1 MNFVQNL
8 SIYAAATCFSFA
20 ALNLSLVQALVVSR
34 TFTVSDFF
42 LPGIGTIDNIALSYG
57 KSYSGIFTYDDK
69 LFTNSNL
76 KEIPLQSFSF
86 NFLGNT
92 YTERDDVSYPLF
104 PKLNI
109 EDKTNPILNFVI
121 NKPGLAANFNSSGLV
136 FGISPFASAGRNES
150 GYSVVDSNGLYTGRV
165 SYGSATPVSIFEPSS
180 IAGIICL
187 TLSGLFL
194 HRQKLQSPATRLKK

>member
-1 MNFVQNL
+1 MNFVQTL
-8 SIYAAATCFSFA
+8 SIYIALTCSSFA

-42 LPGIGTIDNIALSYG
+42 QPGMGTIDNIDLSDG
-57 KSYSGIFTYDDK
+57 KSYSGIFTYDNQ
-69 LFTNSNL
+69 LLTNSNL
-76 KEIPLQSFSF
+76 KEIPIQDFSF

-92 YTERDDVSYPLF
+92 YIERDDVSYPLF

-109 EDKTNPILNFVI
+109 QDKTNPMLNFVI
-121 NKPGLAANFNSSGLV
+121 NKPGLAANFNSNGLV

-165 SYGSATPVSIFEPSS
+165 SYGSETPVSVLEPSG

-187 TLSGLFL
+187 TLSRFFL
-194 HRQKLQSPATRLKK
+194 HGQKLQSLTATIKK